1 MRFVVSPGVFGVLS
15 LVGYVPWS
23 LSQEWGCVGGVESGF
38 LVGVG
43 GRWWRGSRYQS
54 QAEKE
59 GGGQSLAA
67 RSFLARAQS
76 LVT

>member
-23 LSQEWGCVGGVESGF
+23 LSLEWGGVGGVKSGF

-54 QAEKE
+54 QAEKVKV
-59 GGGQSLAA
+59 GVAPSWQ
-67 RSFLARAQS
+67 RAQS
-76 LVT
+76 PVT